1 MIGLNV
7 RFRGLHLLQFRG
19 LQFRLTHK
27 IAAIGLAGIAGAGL
41 LGAIYLL
48 GSSSQ
53 ERLDAGAKQA
63 QSVYIKVSKVS
74 ALLLESRRAE
84 KDFLLTSDAQHSARL
99 SQLWGEIESGIEA
112 LRKEAVATGQSAIAG
127 DAEAIGKAFATY
139 ADRLSGVIET
149 KKRLGLNENSGLEGA
164 LRKSV
169 HVIETRLKDFDEPR
183 LTILMLMMRRHEKDF
198 MLRRQPKYG
207 EDLKKRIGEFAH
219 ALTEMPLMSADD
231 RADMRSKLSDY
242 ERDFGAWMDEANAL
256 LREQRESAA
265 AYGEIELI
273 IEGTI
278 KRAETTFA
286 DLSAANEQSREA
298 TSLRMH
304 VSIVLVI
311 LVMSLIAFFIGRA
324 VSRPIKAMTRAMGEL
339 ANGNFDVILPGL
351 GRKDEIGA
359 MAQAVDQFKVK
370 AEEKAQREAEEKR
383 TEEERTAVAH
393 RAAMIAL
400 ADQFEGAVG
409 AIVERV
415 SSASAELEACSAA
428 LSETAQ
434 TTQQLSLSVTA
445 TSEQASGNV
454 QSVAGAT
461 EEMAASVGEIARQ
474 VHESS
479 RIATEAVAQARKTDG
494 RIAELT
500 QAATRIGDVVALITA
515 IAEQTNLLALNATIE
530 AARAGEA
537 GRGFAVVASEVKQ
550 LASQTAKATEEIGAQ
565 VASMQSATNESVQ
578 SIKEIGGTIGRISEI
593 ANMIAAAVEEQGAVT
608 KDIARN
614 VEQASAGTSQ
624 VVSHIA
630 EVNRGASETGSASA
644 QVLTSAQSLAGESSK
659 LKLEVGR
666 FLETVRAA

>member
-1 MIGLNV
+1 MLGINL
-7 RFRGLHLLQFRG
+7 RIRYPQL
-19 LQFRLTHK
+19 RLTHK
-27 IAAIGLAGIAGAGL
+27 IAAIGLAGIVGAGV
-41 LGAIYLL
+41 LGAIYLT
-48 GSSSQ
+48 GASSQ
-53 ERLDAGAKQA
+53 ERLDIEAKQA
-63 QSVYIKVSKVS
+63 QSVYIHVSKLS

-84 KDFLLTSDAQHSARL
+84 KDFLLTNDAQHSRRL
-99 SQLWGEIESGIEA
+99 SALWGEIENSIGG
-112 LRKEAVATGQSAIAG
+112 LRKEAEAVGQSAIAG
-127 DAEAIGKAFATY
+127 DADAIGKAFSTY
-139 ADRLSGVIET
+139 ADSLAATIET
-149 KKRLGLNENSGLEGA
+149 KKRLGLDENSGLEGA

-169 HVIETRLKDFDEPR
+169 HIIETKLKEFEEPR

-207 EDLKKRIGEFAH
+207 EDLTKRIGEFAQ

-231 RADMRSKLSDY
+231 RADMRSKLADY
-242 ERDFGAWMDEANAL
+242 ERNFQAWMDEANAL
-256 LREQRESAA
+256 LRDQRASAA
-265 AYGEIELI
+265 SYGEIELI

-278 KRAETTFA
+278 KRAESSFA
-286 DLSAANEQSREA
+286 DLSAANEQSRAA
-298 TSLRMH
+298 TSLRMNI
-304 VSIVLVI
+304 SIALVI
-311 LVMSLIAFFIGRA
+311 LIMSLIAFFIGRA
-324 VSRPIKAMTRAMGEL
+324 VSRPIKAMTRAMREL
-339 ANGNFDVILPGL
+339 ANGNFDVVLPGL

-370 AEEKAQREAEEKR
+370 AGEKAQREAEQKR
-383 TEEERTAVAH
+383 TEEERAAVAH
-393 RAAMIAL
+393 KAAMIAL
-400 ADQFEGAVG
+400 ADQFEHAVG
-409 AIVERV
+409 TIVERV
-415 SSASAELEACSAA
+415 SSASAELEACSAT

-434 TTQQLSLSVTA
+434 TTQQLTLTVSA

-461 EEMAASVGEIARQ
+461 EEMATSVDEISRQ

-479 RIATEAVAQARKTDG
+479 KIAMEAVAQAGKTDG

-578 SIKEIGGTIGRISEI
+578 AIKEIGGTIGRISEI
-593 ANMIAAAVEEQGAVT
+593 ANMIAAAVEEQGTLT

-624 VVSHIA
+624 VASHIA

-644 QVLTSAQSLAGESSK
+644 QVLTSAQSLAGESNK
-659 LKLEVGR
+659 LKLEVGK

>member
-1 MIGLNV
+1 MLGINL
-7 RFRGLHLLQFRG
+7 RIRYPQL
-19 LQFRLTHK
+19 RLTHK

-41 LGAIYLL
+41 LGAIYLT
-48 GSSSQ
+48 GASSQ
-53 ERLDAGAKQA
+53 ERLDIEAKQA
-63 QSVYIKVSKVS
+63 QSVYIHVSKLS

-84 KDFLLTSDAQHSARL
+84 KDFLLTNDAQHSRRL
-99 SQLWGEIESGIEA
+99 SALWGEIENSIDG
-112 LRKEAVATGQSAIAG
+112 LRKEAEAASQSAIAG
-127 DAEAIGKAFATY
+127 DAEAIGKAFTTY
-139 ADRLSGVIET
+139 ADSLAATIET
-149 KKRLGLNENSGLEGA
+149 KKRLGLDENSGLEGA

-169 HVIETRLKDFDEPR
+169 HIIETKLKEFEEPR

-207 EDLKKRIGEFAH
+207 EELTKRIGEFAQ

-231 RADMRSKLSDY
+231 RADMRSKLADY
-242 ERDFGAWMDEANAL
+242 ERNFQAWMDEANAL
-256 LREQRESAA
+256 LRDQRASAA

-278 KRAETTFA
+278 KRAETSFA
-286 DLSAANEQSREA
+286 DLSAANEQSRAA
-298 TSLRMH
+298 TSLRMNI
-304 VSIVLVI
+304 SIALVI
-311 LVMSLIAFFIGRA
+311 LIMSLIAFFIGRA
-324 VSRPIKAMTRAMGEL
+324 VSRPIKAMTRAMREL
-339 ANGNFDVILPGL
+339 ADGNFDVVLPGL

-370 AEEKAQREAEEKR
+370 AGEKAQREAEQKR
-383 TEEERTAVAH
+383 TEEERAAVAH
-393 RAAMIAL
+393 KAAMIAL
-400 ADQFEGAVG
+400 ADQFEHAVG
-409 AIVERV
+409 TIVERV

-434 TTQQLSLSVTA
+434 TTQQLTLTVSA

-461 EEMAASVGEIARQ
+461 EEMATSVDEISRQ

-479 RIATEAVAQARKTDG
+479 KIAMEAVAQAGKTDG

-565 VASMQSATNESVQ
+565 VASMQSATGESVQ
-578 SIKEIGGTIGRISEI
+578 AIKEIGGTIGRISEI
-593 ANMIAAAVEEQGAVT
+593 ANMIAAAVEEQGTLT

-624 VVSHIA
+624 VASHIA

-644 QVLTSAQSLAGESSK
+644 QVLTSAQSLAGESNK
-659 LKLEVGR
+659 LKLEVGK

>member
-1 MIGLNV
+1 MLGINL
-7 RFRGLHLLQFRG
+7 RIRYPQL
-19 LQFRLTHK
+19 RLTHK
-27 IAAIGLAGIAGAGL
+27 IAAIGLAGIVGAGV
-41 LGAIYLL
+41 LGAIYLT
-48 GSSSQ
+48 GASSQ
-53 ERLDAGAKQA
+53 ERLDIEAKQA
-63 QSVYIKVSKVS
+63 QSVYIHVSKLS

-84 KDFLLTSDAQHSARL
+84 KDFLLTNDAQHSRRL
-99 SQLWGEIESGIEA
+99 SALWGEIESSIGG
-112 LRKEAVATGQSAIAG
+112 LRKEAEAAGQSAIAG
-127 DAEAIGKAFATY
+127 DADAIGKAFSTY
-139 ADRLSGVIET
+139 ADSLAATIET
-149 KKRLGLNENSGLEGA
+149 KKRLGLDENSGLEGA

-169 HVIETRLKDFDEPR
+169 HIIETKLKEFEEPR

-207 EDLKKRIGEFAH
+207 EELTKRIGEFAQ

-231 RADMRSKLSDY
+231 RADMRSKLADY
-242 ERDFGAWMDEANAL
+242 ERNFQAWMDEANAL
-256 LREQRESAA
+256 LRDQRASAA
-265 AYGEIELI
+265 SYGEIELI

-278 KRAETTFA
+278 KRAETSFA
-286 DLSAANEQSREA
+286 DVSAANEQSRAA
-298 TSLRMH
+298 TSLRMNI
-304 VSIVLVI
+304 SIALVI
-311 LVMSLIAFFIGRA
+311 LIMSLIAFFIGRA
-324 VSRPIKAMTRAMGEL
+324 VSRPIKAMTRAMREL
-339 ANGNFDVILPGL
+339 ADGNFDVVLPGL

-370 AEEKAQREAEEKR
+370 AGEKAQREAEQKR
-383 TEEERTAVAH
+383 TEEERAAVAH
-393 RAAMIAL
+393 KAAMIAL
-400 ADQFEGAVG
+400 ADQFEHAVG
-409 AIVERV
+409 TIVERV

-434 TTQQLSLSVTA
+434 TTQQLTLTVSA

-461 EEMAASVGEIARQ
+461 EEMATSVDEISRQ

-479 RIATEAVAQARKTDG
+479 KIAMEAVAQAGKTDG

-565 VASMQSATNESVQ
+565 VASMQSATSESVQ
-578 SIKEIGGTIGRISEI
+578 AIKEIGGTIGRISEI
-593 ANMIAAAVEEQGAVT
+593 ANMIAAAVEEQGTLT

-624 VVSHIA
+624 VASHIA

-644 QVLTSAQSLAGESSK
+644 QVLTSAQSLAGESNK
-659 LKLEVGR
+659 LKLEVDK